1 MVDFLTSLNKY
12 GSGMNV
18 TQIAQDLAKAETA
31 SRRSMIEKNIES
43 AEVSVSALGDLRNE
57 LEVLDETLAIAAQG
71 RGKTALSSD
80 SAIDVEISDYAA
92 LGIKSTLV
100 DVTQIAKPQILE
112 FGGIASV
119 EDTVGIG
126 VMTIEF
132 GTWESD
138 GSFTVNSAV
147 AGSSVTTTQSTKMSD
162 LAALLNSVD
171 GLDANLVDVG
181 DGTFSLGLT
190 TQTGV
195 ANAVRISVAP
205 DASYGVGET
214 ILLSEFD
221 TATTNTAKEVQA
233 AQNAL
238 LSVNG
243 IAITRESNTIDDAI
257 DGITLSLRD
266 VTTSPAQ
273 INVENDADTALTFMA
288 GFVDQTNLALTKL
301 KDLTMRG
308 LNGASPGDLVGD
320 PVIAGLERELK
331 QILNDP
337 IYGYGDK
344 AVYMSDLGVETRRDG
359 SLYLD
364 AEKFKTAYLADPM
377 KYEAMLRDNLSA
389 SHSQVS
395 LKGTPSASSQI
406 GAFDFERN
414 TGTGAASLDGIGLT
428 LLENNGTRSTYAAF
442 SGALSGVTF
451 DVSNDVTESTVYFGR
466 SKITQIRDALD
477 EVLSSTGTMVRRE
490 QDFSAIITEQSENL
504 DVLDRRQTAVYNRY
518 ITQFSAMEVAISQ
531 LNSTGEYL
539 TNLVAQWNKDS

>member
-205 DASYGVGET
+205 DASYGAGET